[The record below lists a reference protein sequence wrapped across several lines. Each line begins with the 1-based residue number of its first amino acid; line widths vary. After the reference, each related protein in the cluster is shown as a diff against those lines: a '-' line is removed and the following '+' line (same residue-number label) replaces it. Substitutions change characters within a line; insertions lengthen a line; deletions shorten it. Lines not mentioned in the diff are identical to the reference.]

1 MKSIFAR
8 SMRAVATAAV
18 VVFTVAAPSRAAA
31 QDASKTY
38 TLEEVDTKPS
48 LASMPSFQRAVS
60 EGYPDEL
67 KRRRLGG
74 IAEIQFVVD
83 ASGKVEASSVEIVDA
98 TQPAFGEAA
107 KRAVMTAGF
116 KPGKMGGTPVRT
128 KVTMPIVYRCT
139 TRTPALAVSDGPAL
153 FCCSHHQT
161 AKRT

>member
-1 MKSIFAR
+1 MSSIFAR

-18 VVFTVAAPSRAAA
+18 VVITVVVPSRAAA
-31 QDASKTY
+31 QDANKTY
-38 TLEEVDTKPS
+38 SLEEVETKPA
-48 LASMPSFQRAVS
+48 LASMPNFQRAVAD
-60 EGYPDEL
+60 GYPEEL

-116 KPGKMGGTPVRT
+116 KPGKVGGTPVRT
-128 KVTMPIVYRCT
+128 RVTMPIVYR
-139 TRTPALAVSDGPAL
+139 A
-153 FCCSHHQT
+153 Q
-161 AKRT
+161 